1 MKEEKEKEDKA
12 ILQVKELKTE
22 FYTEDGWV
30 SAVDGVSFSLE
41 KGKTLGIVGESGC
54 GKSVTSMSVM
64 RLLNQKKTRLG
75 GEVYLDGRELLGL
88 DTAGMQKIRGNEITM
103 IFQEPMTALN
113 PVMTIGFQLEEVL
126 GQHKGIKGRAARKEI
141 LAMLN
146 KVGIP
151 RAESVI
157 REYPHQLSGGQRQ
170 RIMIAM
176 ALLCHPKVLI
186 ADEPTTALDVT
197 IEAQVLELMK
207 ELQKEFEMGIL
218 FITHDLG
225 VIAEMADEVLVMYA
239 GHVVEQCSVR
249 ELFNRPLHPYT
260 TGLLASRPSLAGK
273 GEKLMLIPGVVPGL
287 SDRKAGCPFCGR
299 CRFAKDECRKALP
312 PLSERYPGHMVRC
325 VFAGETGG
333 GQDE

>member
-1 MKEEKEKEDKA
+1 MREENET
-12 ILQVKELKTE
+12 ILEVKDLRTE

-30 SAVDGVSFSLE
+30 RAVDGISFSLE

-54 GKSVTSMSVM
+54 GKSVTSMSIM
-64 RLLNQKKTRLG
+64 RLLNQKKTRLD
-75 GEVYLDGRELLGL
+75 GEVYLEGKEIMGL
-88 DTAGMQKIRGNEITM
+88 DGNEMQKIRGNEISM
-103 IFQEPMTALN
+103 VFQEPMTALN
-113 PVMTIGFQLEEVL
+113 PVMTVGSQLEEVL
-126 GQHKGIKGRAARKEI
+126 RQHKGLKGRAARNEI

-146 KVGIP
+146 KAGIP

-207 ELQKEFEMGIL
+207 ELQQEFEMGIL

-239 GHVVEQCSVR
+239 GHVVEQCTVR
-249 ELFNRPLHPYT
+249 ELFDRPLHPYT
-260 TGLLASRPSLAGK
+260 EGLLASRPSLARK
-273 GEKLMLIPGVVPGL
+273 GEKLTLIPGVVPGL
-287 SDRKAGCPFCGR
+287 SDRKIGCPFCSR
-299 CRFAKDECRKALP
+299 CRFAGEECAKALP
-312 PLSERYPGHMVRC
+312 PLIERYPGHFVRC
-325 VFAGETGG
+325 LFADRMGG
-333 GQDE
+333 SQ